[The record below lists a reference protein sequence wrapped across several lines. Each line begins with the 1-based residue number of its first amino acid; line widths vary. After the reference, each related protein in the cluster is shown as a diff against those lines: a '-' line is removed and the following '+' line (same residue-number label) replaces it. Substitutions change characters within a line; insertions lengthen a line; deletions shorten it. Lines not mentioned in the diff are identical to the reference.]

1 MGGVYTRRRK
11 NHCIHTAT
19 ITTAIIIHYIICIAV
34 VANASSH
41 TSLPPD
47 PLPRHIKYAR
57 RDTPLPLAAAAPIN
71 SIGSNL
77 RSNSFAINRLNNNSK
92 QLSSCFATT
101 HHQYTTTTSTRSSR
115 HRHQTS
121 SPIIASLF
129 FRNLQLWKRPSSKI
143 GIVKNAFAVPASTYL
158 DTLSTITTTPTI
170 SIDDD
175 VTSEIVDD
183 RIISSSQLKN
193 NNHDNNGMISTE
205 DEDTSTLSNNVN
217 EEEDDDDDDE
227 NTILIHTYNSNNIN
241 MQSSTATKIADATA
255 NNNNNANNNK
265 ANNLSLMGVG
275 MSKSQFTSWV
285 YYYLTHMSVD
295 GEVKQQSRHKQYD
308 HQQHEQQQQVSLQAI
323 NERRLQSSL
332 QPISFQQHQQP
343 SSSTEEFDVHTLS
356 SQITTQSIDLN
367 TNTSTWEEQY
377 IPLIREYWKVGK
389 LLCEHTNLL
398 HPGWY
403 VGSKSKT
410 RGENDVNDDNDN
422 QDENRNPPS
431 EEDMI
436 RKKEE
441 EIKLHKQEQ
450 FRDVL
455 SSYSERLVSIVED
468 ELSDKN
474 ENMLSS
480 SVVKIDSRGNR
491 NHGGTNNNRQLNFG
505 QVIEDLSKRIHH
517 TTAAHSTTTTHHHQV

>member
-19 ITTAIIIHYIICIAV
+19 ITTAIIIHYIICIGV

-101 HHQYTTTTSTRSSR
+101 HHQYTTTTSSRSSR

-129 FRNLQLWKRPSSKI
+129 FRHLQLWKRPSSKI

-175 VTSEIVDD
+175 VTSEIDD

-217 EEEDDDDDDE
+217 EEEEDDDDDE

-241 MQSSTATKIADATA
+241 MLLLYTIIKQLILKD
-255 NNNNNANNNK
+255 K
-265 ANNLSLMGVG
+265 
-275 MSKSQFTSWV
+275 
-285 YYYLTHMSVD
+285 
-295 GEVKQQSRHKQYD
+295 VKK
-308 HQQHEQQQQVSLQAI
+308 
-323 NERRLQSSL
+323 
-332 QPISFQQHQQP
+332 
-343 SSSTEEFDVHTLS
+343 
-356 SQITTQSIDLN
+356 LN
-367 TNTSTWEEQY
+367 V
-377 IPLIREYWKVGK
+377 LF
-389 LLCEHTNLL
+389 
-398 HPGWY
+398 
-403 VGSKSKT
+403 
-410 RGENDVNDDNDN
+410 
-422 QDENRNPPS
+422 RN
-431 EEDMI
+431 
-436 RKKEE
+436 
-441 EIKLHKQEQ
+441 IK
-450 FRDVL
+450 
-455 SSYSERLVSIVED
+455 
-468 ELSDKN
+468 
-474 ENMLSS
+474 
-480 SVVKIDSRGNR
+480 
-491 NHGGTNNNRQLNFG
+491 
-505 QVIEDLSKRIHH
+505 
-517 TTAAHSTTTTHHHQV
+517 